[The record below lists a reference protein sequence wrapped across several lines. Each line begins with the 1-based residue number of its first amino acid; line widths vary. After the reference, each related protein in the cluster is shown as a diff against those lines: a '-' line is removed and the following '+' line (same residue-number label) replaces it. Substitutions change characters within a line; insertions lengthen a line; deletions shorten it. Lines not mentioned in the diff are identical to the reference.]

1 MSTSIRIT
9 VTVPES
15 ILRSD
20 FMRDQIMQKMRE
32 KTGPD
37 LRKEFMKTVNG
48 WEGKPEFS
56 QKFTNSVSAVSTEV
70 FPSGTNRSTYE
81 LVNAGSPPHPIR
93 AKNGRG
99 LLRFQSGYRA
109 ATRPRVIGSR
119 GKSRFGDAVSV
130 PIVRRHPGFVAR
142 EFDMVIAEEYQSTFE
157 DDMQD
162 AINAGAQRR

>member
-20 FMRDQIMQKMRE
+20 FMREQIMQKMRE

-37 LRKEFMKTVNG
+37 LRKEFMKTVDG

-56 QKFTNSVSAVSTEV
+56 QKFTNSISGLSTEV
-70 FPSGTNRSTYE
+70 FPSGANRSTYE
-81 LVNAGSPPHPIR
+81 LVNAGSPPHTIR

-99 LLRFQSGYRA
+99 LLRFQTGYRA
-109 ATRPRVIGSR
+109 ATRPRVVGSR
-119 GKSRFGDAVSV
+119 AKSRFGDTISAPMV
-130 PIVRRHPGFVAR
+130 RHPGFVAR
-142 EFDMVIAEEYQSTFE
+142 EFDMVIAEQYQNTFE

-162 AINAGAQRR
+162 AINAGARRK